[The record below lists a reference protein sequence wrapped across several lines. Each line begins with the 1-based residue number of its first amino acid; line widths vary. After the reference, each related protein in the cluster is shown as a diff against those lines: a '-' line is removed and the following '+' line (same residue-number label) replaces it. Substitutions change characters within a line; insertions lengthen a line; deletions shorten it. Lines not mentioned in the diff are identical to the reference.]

1 MHHIV
6 FMSCRLGRSSESRTA
21 GQGSL
26 VDEADA
32 ALALCRFSMG
42 DAPGAGEMYMEV
54 LQRTGEKHVQ
64 VRLGCARGCFLLSL
78 LLFRGVYGACVALLL
93 VSV

>member
-1 MHHIV
+1 MIHMYMDNPPQPLTLFVGV
-6 FMSCRLGRSSESRTA
+6 FGLDASLRVWCASSRLDGSSGSRTA

-32 ALALCRFSMG
+32 ALAFCRFSMG

-54 LQRTGEKHVQ
+54 LQRTAEKHVK
-64 VRLGCARGCFLLSL
+64 V
-78 LLFRGVYGACVALLL
+78 
-93 VSV
+93 

>member
-1 MHHIV
+1 M
-6 FMSCRLGRSSESRTA
+6 
-21 GQGSL
+21 
-26 VDEADA
+26 DEADA

-64 VRLGCARGCFLLSL
+64 VGLWLCR
-78 LLFRGVYGACVALLL
+78 ALLL
-93 VSV
+93 LLLLVVVMVRLFWTLALNVVASSSS

>member
-1 MHHIV
+1 M
-6 FMSCRLGRSSESRTA
+6 
-21 GQGSL
+21 
-26 VDEADA
+26 DEADA

-64 VRLGCARGCFLLSL
+64 VGLWLCR
-78 LLFRGVYGACVALLL
+78 ALLL
-93 VSV
+93 LVVVVVVRLFWTLALNVVAYSSS